1 MIRVLDQ
8 AGLDVGWVEDPE
20 LFFALAQRRNQMRV
34 TPARYLVLSE
44 WPDERRLTPTAAIRQ
59 AVADDPMRP
68 AAAIAADASARAR
81 REIGV
86 DAVRYILNNCDYT
99 YDRNSGGWS
108 QVAIS

>member
-1 MIRVLDQ
+1 MPAHDEPFSGPEPTSPVWVILNPK
-8 AGLDVGWVEDPE
+8 AG
-20 LFFALAQRRNQMRV
+20 Q
-34 TPARYLVLSE
+34 Y
-44 WPDERRLTPTAAIRQ
+44 
-59 AVADDPMRP
+59 
-68 AAAIAADASARAR
+68 ARAR